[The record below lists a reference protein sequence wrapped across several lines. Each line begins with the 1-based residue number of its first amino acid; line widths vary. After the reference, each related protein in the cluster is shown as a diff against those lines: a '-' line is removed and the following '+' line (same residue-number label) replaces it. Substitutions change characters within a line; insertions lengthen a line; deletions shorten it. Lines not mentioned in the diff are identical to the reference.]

1 MNKQEEFG
9 ESLLQQGV
17 FCIQRQLLDKE
28 RLFLFSAV
36 RHFSSFI
43 PVTTDISDYVARKS
57 PLISEDDVSK
67 AEVFSEFDDE
77 EVEAIASEDVDADCD
92 VDCDVD
98 IDSTDSAYKS
108 FF

>member
-1 MNKQEEFG
+1 M
-9 ESLLQQGV
+9 
-17 FCIQRQLLDKE
+17 
-28 RLFLFSAV
+28 
-36 RHFSSFI
+36 
-43 PVTTDISDYVARKS
+43 
-57 PLISEDDVSK
+57 SK